1 MGVRIVSVGAYVP
14 ERVLTNQD
22 LEQMVDT
29 SDQWIVER
37 TGIRERRIAADH
49 EATSDLA
56 YHASVRALARAGLQP
71 EDLDMVVVGT
81 ATPDMLFPATACLV
95 QARLGIQGRPCFDVE
110 AGCPGF
116 VFTLEVARAML
127 SLNNGYRR
135 ILVVG
140 ADTLSRITDWT
151 DRNTCVLFGDGAGA
165 VVVERHDGDR
175 GILAT
180 VLGGDGTL
188 GDLLYLPAGGSRKPA
203 SPETVANREHYL
215 RMEGR
220 EVFRHAVLRM
230 QEASLAALE
239 KAGLRPEEVDWLV
252 PHQANWRII
261 DATAKRLNLPPEK
274 VYVNIDR
281 YGNTSAASIP
291 LALDEMVERG
301 LLREGQIVLLVAF
314 GAGFTWGATVIRW

>member
-1 MGVRIVSVGAYVP
+1 MGVRIVGIGAYTP

-22 LEQMVDT
+22 LERMVDT
-29 SDQWIVER
+29 SDQWIRER
-37 TGIRERRIAADH
+37 TGIRERRIAAEH
-49 EATSDLA
+49 EATSDLG
-56 YHASVRALARAGLQP
+56 YQASLRALEHAGLTA
-71 EDLDMVVVGT
+71 EDLDMIIVGT
-81 ATPDMLFPATACLV
+81 ATPDMLFPATACLI
-95 QARLGIQGRPCFDVE
+95 QAKLGIRNRPCFDVE

-116 VFTLEVARAML
+116 VFTLEVARGML

-165 VVVERHDGDR
+165 VIVEQDDSPR

-188 GDLLYLPAGGSRKPA
+188 AELLYLPAGGSRKPA
-203 SPETVANREHYL
+203 SAETVANREHFIK
-215 RMEGR
+215 MEGR
-220 EVFRHAVLRM
+220 EVFRYAVLGM
-230 QEASLAALE
+230 QESSLAALE
-239 KAGLRPEEVDWLV
+239 KAGLKPEDVDWLV

-261 DATAKRLNLPPEK
+261 DATARRLNLPPEK
-274 VYVNIDR
+274 VYTNIDR

-291 LALDEMVERG
+291 IALNEMVQRG
-301 LLREGQIVLLVAF
+301 LLKEGQIVLLVAF